1 MRDFCVWCVF
11 VVGMFLSFLFL
22 FLFFFKVRCLFF
34 DVLCVFSSSFA
45 CSKDSSSMSMSIITL
60 LIIIC
65 DWNGA
70 KSE

>member
-1 MRDFCVWCVF
+1 MFGVF
-11 VVGMFLSFLFL
+11 SSWECFSLF
-22 FLFFFKVRCLFF
+22 FFFFFFFFKVRCLFF
-34 DVLCVFSSSFA
+34 DALRVFSSSFA
-45 CSKDSSSMSMSIITL
+45 RSKDSSSMSMSIITL